1 MNLFVNDKP
10 VTIIKIEEFQSSR
23 DRFHLVINGQDSDVR
38 TNDLVGDVAVNNP
51 SAVLLYKLFAMLRDK
66 KLKKLRTLTLAAPSK
81 KLLANAIKEQYK
93 IIEAAGGIVSK
104 GDKILL
110 IHRLGKWD
118 FPKGKLDKN
127 EKFKEAAVREVEE
140 ECNIKVKL
148 GEKICSTWHTYT
160 QNRNRI
166 LKQTKWYAMTCLDD
180 RLMHPQAEEDI
191 DQILWADPL
200 QAESLVATSYRSI
213 QFVIAQYFGMKQL
226 AGNYS
231 DPDE

>member
-10 VTIIKIEEFQSSR
+10 VKIIKMEEFETSR
-23 DRFHLVINGQDSDVR
+23 DHFHLIINGLETNVR
-38 TNDLVGDVAVNNP
+38 AADLVGNVAVNNP

-66 KLKKLRTLTLAAPSK
+66 KLRKLHTLTLAAPSK
-81 KLLANAIKEQYK
+81 KILANAIKEQYK
-93 IIEAAGGIVSK
+93 IIEAAGGVVSK
-104 GDKILL
+104 GDRILL

-127 EKFKEAAVREVEE
+127 EKFKDAAVREVEE
-140 ECNIKVKL
+140 ECNVKVKL

-180 RLMHPQAEEDI
+180 RFVKPQAEEDI
-191 DQILWADPL
+191 DQILWADPI

-213 QFVIAQYFGMKQL
+213 QFVFRQYSKQKQL

>member
-10 VTIIKIEEFQSSR
+10 VKIIKMEEFESSR
-23 DRFHLVINGQDSDVR
+23 DKFHQIISGLASDIR
-38 TNDLVGDVAVNNP
+38 ANDLVGHVAVNNP
-51 SAVLLYKLFAMLRDK
+51 SAVLLYKLFALLREK
-66 KLKKLRTLTLAAPSK
+66 KLKKLHTLSLAAPSK
-81 KLLANAIKEQYK
+81 KILANAIKEQYK
-93 IIEAAGGIVSK
+93 IIEAAGGVVSK
-104 GDKILL
+104 GDRILL

-191 DQILWADPL
+191 DQILWADRL

-213 QFVIAQYFGMKQL
+213 QFVFRQYYGQKQF
-226 AGNYS
+226 AG
-231 DPDE
+231 DE